1 MYSFSKKKENPTSHF
16 FPTITLII
24 PMYNEE
30 KVIQEKIENTAHLDY
45 PVDRLKIILLN
56 DNSTDDSKSISLEA
70 IEKNS
75 LKATVRDNLG
85 GKGKARALNWI
96 FPSLDSEITVIS
108 DADALLKNDSLLHI
122 VKNYSDLKVGGVT
135 GKIITISDKSRLS
148 KAHEDSYRFYYDIW
162 RRGESNIHS
171 VSVCNGPLMSFR
183 TALLKKI
190 TIDPDI
196 YADDSDIL
204 FKIIRL
210 GHRVLYDP
218 QAKVFERVP
227 LSIKGRM
234 IQKMKR
240 INGLRKVYMGNFD
253 LLGKGVFGK
262 IIYPYALL
270 THIISPIIIL
280 LIVLLYPLVIIQN
293 YIYSI
298 LLILFLLPAIG
309 EILLSF
315 IITQL
320 LMNFSFLI
328 PTSGSWKPLEDA
340 RYSLNSDNS

>member
-1 MYSFSKKKENPTSHF
+1 MYSFSKKNENPTSHY

-30 KVIQEKIENTAHLDY
+30 KVIKEKIENTAHLDY
-45 PVDRLKIILLN
+45 PEDRLKIILLN
-56 DNSTDDSKSISLEA
+56 DNSTDDSKSISLAA

-75 LKATVRDNLG
+75 LNASVIDNLG

-96 FPSLDSEITVIS
+96 FPSLDTEITVIS
-108 DADALLKNDSLLHI
+108 DADALLKSDSLLHI

-135 GKIITISDKSRLS
+135 GKIITVSDKSRSS
-148 KAHEDSYRFYYDIW
+148 KSHEDSYRFYFDIW
-162 RRGESNIHS
+162 RSGESNLHS

-210 GHRVLYDP
+210 DHRVLYDSE
-218 QAKVFERVP
+218 AKVFERVP
-227 LSIKGRM
+227 LSIRGRM

-240 INGLRKVYMGNFD
+240 INGLRKVYIRNLDM
-253 LLGKGVFGK
+253 LGKGVFGK

-280 LIVLLYPLVIIQN
+280 LLVLLYPLVIIQN

-298 LLILFLLPAIG
+298 ILILFILPTLG
-309 EILLSF
+309 EIFLSF

-320 LMNFSFLI
+320 LMNFSSLI
-328 PTSGSWKPLEDA
+328 PTSGSWEPLEDA
-340 RYSLNSDNS
+340 RYSLNSDSS

>member
-1 MYSFSKKKENPTSHF
+1 MYSFSKKNENPISNY

-30 KVIQEKIENTAHLDY
+30 KVIKEKIENTAHLDY
-45 PVDRLKIILLN
+45 PGDRLKIILLN
-56 DNSTDDSKSISLEA
+56 DNSTDDSKSISLAA

-75 LKATVRDNLG
+75 LKASVIDNLG

-96 FPSLDSEITVIS
+96 FPSLDTEITVIS
-108 DADALLKNDSLLHI
+108 DADALLKSDSLLHI

-135 GKIITISDKSRLS
+135 GKIITVSDKSRSS
-148 KAHEDSYRFYYDIW
+148 KSHEDSYRFYFDIW
-162 RRGESNIHS
+162 RRGESNLHS

-190 TIDPDI
+190 SIDPDI

-210 GHRVLYDP
+210 DHRVLYDP

-227 LSIKGRM
+227 LSIRGRM

-240 INGLRKVYMGNFD
+240 INGLRKVYIRNLDM
-253 LLGKGVFGK
+253 LGKGVFGK

-280 LIVLLYPLVIIQN
+280 LLVLLYPLVIIQN

-298 LLILFLLPAIG
+298 MSLI
-309 EILLSF
+309 
-315 IITQL
+315 
-320 LMNFSFLI
+320 
-328 PTSGSWKPLEDA
+328 
-340 RYSLNSDNS
+340 